1 MIYGL
6 YLSAAGLQSNSYE
19 LDVIANNLA
28 NADTVGFKRDLAV
41 LTERRVEADES
52 GRLGRRNDL
61 LDKLSGGT
69 AVSPTYTTFTNGAL
83 EETGRPLDLAI
94 SGEGFF
100 EILEGDEVYYSRD
113 GRMMTDVQGRLTTVT
128 GKSVLDANGQP
139 IVIDPRSAEPV
150 SVSPEGVLR
159 QGQNEVARLGLVA
172 FDDTREL
179 TKVGGGLFKAHGETP
194 RPATG
199 GIVAG
204 YLEQST
210 VDPVTTLARMIE
222 AQRAYQMNATMISL
236 QDGMLSRAVNDLGK
250 VT

>member
-19 LDVIANNLA
+19 MDVIANNLA
-28 NADTVGFKRDLAV
+28 NASTVGFKHELAV
-41 LTERRVEADES
+41 LTERRVETDES
-52 GRLGRRNDL
+52 GRLGRRHDL

-69 AVSPTYTTFTNGAL
+69 SVPPSYTTSASGPL
-83 EETGRPLDLAI
+83 EETRRPLDLAI

-100 EILEGDEVYYSRD
+100 RILEGDEVYYTRD

-128 GKSVLDANGQP
+128 GKSVLDEKGQP
-139 IVIDPRSAEPV
+139 ILIDPRSPETV
-150 SVSPEGVLR
+150 SVSPEGVIR
-159 QGQNEVARLGLVA
+159 QGRDEVARLGLVA
-172 FDDTREL
+172 FDDLQSL
-179 TKVGGGLFKAHGETP
+179 TKAGGGLFEAHDQMP

-199 GIVAG
+199 EVIAG

-210 VDPVTTLARMIE
+210 VDPVATLAQMIE